1 MSYPSFSSLAAVGLP
16 GALGTGNLGQC
27 APGSGFLPSANQM
40 TVHSALDTGTFHR
53 PYLFRISVVLMHI
66 FSIAANMRFSGSII
80 SVSVI
85 RASV

>member
-1 MSYPSFSSLAAVGLP
+1 
-16 GALGTGNLGQC
+16 
-27 APGSGFLPSANQM
+27 M

-85 RASV
+85 RASVKSGAEHVGQQRPR